1 MRPRRRHLRAATVL
15 AFVATGCVDKAPPAL
30 WPEPPPPLLAE
41 PIDAGEGGET
51 GDAAETGAVE
61 GNAPEDGAVRID
73 Q

>member
-1 MRPRRRHLRAATVL
+1 MRPRRRYLRAAILL
-15 AFVATGCVDKAPPAL
+15 ALLAIGCVDKAPPAL

-51 GDAAETGAVE
+51 GDAETGAVE
-61 GNAPEDGAVRID
+61 GNTPEDGAVRID